1 MIDNSKEK
9 RAGESISSID
19 SKSQTNNAKK
29 SSTGAYLVAAGIFL
43 SRIAGLIRER
53 VFASYFG
60 NSDAGDAFKSALK
73 IPNILQNLFGEG
85 VLSASFIPTYSGLI
99 AKEKQEEA
107 GHLAGV
113 ILSLLT
119 LVTSVLVL
127 LGVYFAPLLIDLI
140 SPGFEG
146 AKRLLTIRL
155 VQIFFPGTGLLVLS
169 AWCLGI
175 LNSHRKFFLSYVAP
189 VVWNLAQIAA
199 LLIFGVSSQVED
211 LAVKVAWALVLGSAL
226 QFLIQLPVAVPLVK
240 KLRLGISFNLDSVRE
255 VIKNFF
261 PVLIARGVVQISG
274 YTDNIIA
281 TLLPTGAVSALTYAQ
296 ILYTLPV
303 SLFGMSVSAAEL
315 PAMSSVTGTNNE
327 VAKTLQK
334 KLNDGLQKIAFF
346 VIPSVIG
353 FLILGDVIVATI
365 YQTGR
370 FSQEDTRYVW
380 IVLAG
385 FAVGL
390 LAATFGRLYSSTFY
404 ALHNTQTPFRFAV
417 LRIILS
423 ILLSYILA
431 LKAPIWLNLS
441 PSLGTLGIAL
451 SSGLTGWL
459 ELYLLRRALN
469 KQIGVTGLGWG
480 LGLKLWASA
489 ILSGVISFGV
499 KILFGQR
506 HPVLVGVVVL
516 APYGMTYFVLTWL
529 LGVSEIRKATKRFE
543 RFLPEKIK
551 RYIS

>member
-1 MIDNSKEK
+1 LAQESKEHNT
-9 RAGESISSID
+9 SISKELTD
-19 SKSQTNNAKK
+19 QTKK
-29 SSTGAYLVAAGIFL
+29 EESRTGAYLVAVGIFL
-43 SRIAGLIRER
+43 SRIAGLVRER
-53 VFASYFG
+53 IFASYFG

-85 VLSASFIPTYSGLI
+85 VLSASFIPAYSGLV

-107 GHLAGV
+107 SRLAGV
-113 ILSLLT
+113 IISFLT
-119 LVTSVLVL
+119 LITSILVL
-127 LGVYFAPLLIDLI
+127 LGVWLAPVLIDLI

-189 VVWNLAQIAA
+189 VLWNLAQIGA
-199 LLIFGVSSQVED
+199 LFIFGATSQVED
-211 LAVKVAWALVLGSAL
+211 LAIKVAWALVLGSAL
-226 QFLIQLPVAVPLVK
+226 QFLVQLPVALPLLK
-240 KLRLGISFNLDSVRE
+240 GFRLGLSLKFQPVKE

-315 PAMSSVTGTNNE
+315 PTMSSVTGSDDE

-334 KLNDGLQKIAFF
+334 KLNDGLERIAFY
-346 VIPSVIG
+346 VVPSAVA
-353 FLILGDVIVATI
+353 FFILGDVIVAAL

-370 FSQEDTRYVW
+370 FSLEDTKYVW
-380 IVLAG
+380 LVLAG
-385 FAVGL
+385 FSVGL

-404 ALHNTQTPFRFAV
+404 ALRDTQTPFRFAV
-417 LRIILS
+417 LRISLS
-423 ILLSYILA
+423 ILLSYVLA
-431 LKAPIWLNLS
+431 LKVPIWFDLKAS
-441 PSLGTLGIAL
+441 WGTLGIAL
-451 SSGLTGWL
+451 SAGLTGWL
-459 ELYLLRRALN
+459 ELFLLRRSLN
-469 KQIGVTGLGWG
+469 KRIGETKLGLS
-480 LGLKLWASA
+480 LGLKLWFSA
-489 ILSGVISFGV
+489 FIGAFISFGV
-499 KILFGQR
+499 KLLFLKYFPL
-506 HPVLVGVVVL
+506 HPVFIGIIVL
-516 APYGMTYFVLTWL
+516 TPYGITYLALTWL
-529 LGVSEIRKATKRFE
+529 LAIPEIRKLTKRFE
-543 RFLPEKIK
+543 RFLPTKIR
-551 RYIS
+551 RYLT